1 MTDFQLGLIVI
12 GALAVAGVLAYNR
25 LQERSARRQAQRSF
39 AAPHADALMQEPS
52 ERREPTLGPA
62 FEPVARRAQPDEPAV
77 PDGLTDYVID
87 LALPEGVS
95 GASLM
100 EHWDALERRFGRRS
114 LLAGGEAGE
123 LRRFSPGDSGR
134 WTRIQAALQLV
145 SRAGVVGDAE
155 LIEFRSAVESLA
167 ARIGASVAAP
177 EMRPALDAA
186 RELDRVCAET
196 DIQIALH
203 VAGVAPAQ
211 APEVAGEPFQV
222 TRREDRLTLTL
233 DVARTPDPLR
243 GFQSMARSARQLAAS
258 LGGRLV
264 DDKGNAVDERAL
276 GAIEVE
282 VEAVRQTLARHG
294 IEPGSPLALRL
305 FS

>member
-1 MTDFQLGLIVI
+1 M
-12 GALAVAGVLAYNR
+12 
-25 LQERSARRQAQRSF
+25 S
-39 AAPHADALMQEPS
+39 
-52 ERREPTLGPA
+52 
-62 FEPVARRAQPDEPAV
+62 
-77 PDGLTDYVID
+77 
-87 LALPEGVS
+87 VS
-95 GASLM
+95 
-100 EHWDALERRFGRRS
+100 
-114 LLAGGEAGE
+114 
-123 LRRFSPGDSGR
+123 
-134 WTRIQAALQLV
+134 
-145 SRAGVVGDAE
+145 
-155 LIEFRSAVESLA
+155 
-167 ARIGASVAAP
+167 
-177 EMRPALDAA
+177 
-186 RELDRVCAET
+186 
-196 DIQIALH
+196 
-203 VAGVAPAQ
+203 AQ